1 MLQLSGF
8 EEQSIVINGVTGQIA
23 ALLVATLILYYFF
36 AFYKRMFVNIGLIL
50 IMFIYSHIL
59 HNYGNLSQWIPYE
72 QWYCIGILRAIAGM
86 MVGGGT
92 YYIVV
97 KKMEKLKRIPIYSM
111 CLICVISCGFLVLLR
126 DKIAFSDL
134 LLFIP
139 IFSVMI
145 SSAYLIHLFERNII
159 IQRIMTFFGK
169 MSYYIFLVH
178 YPICKLLQYFMSG
191 KNYFIM
197 SGIYLL
203 FVFFCA
209 YMLMILNITISRIIM
224 SKRFSKICK

>member
-1 MLQLSGF
+1 
-8 EEQSIVINGVTGQIA
+8 
-23 ALLVATLILYYFF
+23 
-36 AFYKRMFVNIGLIL
+36 
-50 IMFIYSHIL
+50 
-59 HNYGNLSQWIPYE
+59 
-72 QWYCIGILRAIAGM
+72 
-86 MVGGGT
+86 
-92 YYIVV
+92 
-97 KKMEKLKRIPIYSM
+97 MEKLKRIPIYSM

-209 YMLMILNITISRIIM
+209 YMLMILNM
-224 SKRFSKICK
+224 

>member
-97 KKMEKLKRIPIYSM
+97 KKW
-111 CLICVISCGFLVLLR
+111 
-126 DKIAFSDL
+126 
-134 LLFIP
+134 
-139 IFSVMI
+139 
-145 SSAYLIHLFERNII
+145 
-159 IQRIMTFFGK
+159 
-169 MSYYIFLVH
+169 
-178 YPICKLLQYFMSG
+178 
-191 KNYFIM
+191 KN
-197 SGIYLL
+197 
-203 FVFFCA
+203 
-209 YMLMILNITISRIIM
+209 
-224 SKRFSKICK
+224 